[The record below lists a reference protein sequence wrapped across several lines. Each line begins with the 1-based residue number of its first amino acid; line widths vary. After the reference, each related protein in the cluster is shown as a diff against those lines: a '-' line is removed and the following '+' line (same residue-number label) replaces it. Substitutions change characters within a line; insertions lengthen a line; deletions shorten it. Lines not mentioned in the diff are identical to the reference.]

1 MNIKKAKE
9 DIKNT
14 VRAYLNKNAYGQ
26 YSIPSIRQRPML
38 LMGPPGI
45 GKTQIMQ
52 QIAQECNIGLVA
64 YTITH
69 HTRQSAVGLP
79 FIKEKTF
86 DGKSYSVTEYTM
98 SEIIYSIYQ
107 YMEES
112 GKKEGILFID
122 EIHCVSETL
131 APTMLQFLQC
141 KTFGNQAIPE
151 GWIIVA
157 AGNPPEY
164 NRSVHDFDFVT
175 LDRVRKI
182 DIEADLDVF
191 KGYARAKH
199 LHPFILSYLE
209 LRPQNFYRT
218 ENDVDGIQFVT
229 ARGWEDLSSLIY
241 TYEELSIKVDEDVI
255 HQFIQH
261 EDIAKDV
268 ATYYDLYQKYRDN
281 YDISRTL
288 GTRHR
293 AALGMSEVSD
303 ALIVIVS
310 EETGAISVAKDGKLN
325 LRLTVNSLN
334 SILCD
339 ELLSEQETKKNSAMD
354 TLMSL
359 FRRNGHEQESK

>member
-14 VRAYLNKNAYGQ
+14 VRAYLKKNDYGQ

-107 YMEES
+107 YIEES

-122 EIHCVSETL
+122 EINCVSETL

-157 AGNPPEY
+157 AG
-164 NRSVHDFDFVT
+164 
-175 LDRVRKI
+175 
-182 DIEADLDVF
+182 
-191 KGYARAKH
+191 YARARH

-241 TYEELSIKVDEDVI
+241 TYEELSIKVDEDII

-261 EDIAKDV
+261 ADIAKDV
-268 ATYYDLYQKYRDN
+268 AAYYDLYQKYRDD
-281 YDISRTL
+281 YDISRILTGQAGADIYAKL
-288 GTRHR
+288 FR
-293 AALGMSEVSD
+293 ASFDEHLSCV
-303 ALIVIVS
+303 
-310 EETGAISVAKDGKLN
+310 
-325 LRLTVNSLN
+325 
-334 SILCD
+334 
-339 ELLSEQETKKNSAMD
+339 ELLISGTISPM
-354 TLMSL
+354 L
-359 FRRNGHEQESK
+359 